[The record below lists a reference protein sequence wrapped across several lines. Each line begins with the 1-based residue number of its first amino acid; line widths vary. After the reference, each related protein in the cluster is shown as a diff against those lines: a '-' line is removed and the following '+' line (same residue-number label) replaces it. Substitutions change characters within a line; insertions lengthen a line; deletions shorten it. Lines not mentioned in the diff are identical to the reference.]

1 MNPSTVIGAAV
12 GLLTLII
19 VVALSATNPGM
30 YFNLPGLAIVLGGTC
45 AALFIAYPLSEVVRV
60 FAGAH
65 RVPQRPARPAARHRR
80 AGEHGPAVDEHR
92 RAQGRTGAEEGLEPF
107 LRTGVQLIIDNTPED
122 QIIELLQWRVA
133 RLRAREQAE
142 AQMFRVMATFAP
154 AFGML
159 GTLVGLINLMAIL
172 GDGSMQ
178 TIGQQLAI
186 GLMTTFYGILLA
198 NLVCKPI
205 AVKLERRTARR
216 VESMNMVLQGIAMM
230 CEKRGPAVVRETLN
244 SFVMHVEDE
253 IYDGGA
259 PPRSRPGPKA
269 RSRPAPVRV
278 HRPPRRRAPMSLI
291 SPSLAQRIEQ
301 ARQAQLRAQKAA
313 ENNGWRMSQSKSAGG
328 RTATRAGTWTRR
340 SSRIPRTGC

>member
-1 MNPSTVIGAAV
+1 M
-12 GLLTLII
+12 
-19 VVALSATNPGM
+19 
-30 YFNLPGLAIVLGGTC
+30 
-45 AALFIAYPLSEVVRV
+45 
-60 FAGAH
+60 
-65 RVPQRPARPAARHRR
+65 
-80 AGEHGPAVDEHR
+80 
-92 RAQGRTGAEEGLEPF
+92 
-107 LRTGVQLIIDNTPED
+107 QLIIDNTPED

-230 CEKRGPAVVRETLN
+230 CEA
-244 SFVMHVEDE
+244 
-253 IYDGGA
+253 
-259 PPRSRPGPKA
+259 RPG
-269 RSRPAPVRV
+269 
-278 HRPPRRRAPMSLI
+278 RRARDPQFL
-291 SPSLAQRIEQ
+291 RH
-301 ARQAQLRAQKAA
+301 ARR
-313 ENNGWRMSQSKSAGG
+313 G
-328 RTATRAGTWTRR
+328 RDL
-340 SSRIPRTGC
+340 

>member
-12 GLLTLII
+12 GLLSLII

-122 QIIELLQWRVA
+122 QIIELQWRVA

-269 RSRPAPVRV
+269 RSRPAPV
-278 HRPPRRRAPMSLI
+278 PCPSPARRRAPMSLI

-313 ENNGWRMSQSKSAGG
+313 ENSGWRMSQSKSAGG